1 MHSPE
6 TIQILRNT
14 ALYEASS
21 IPEAILKY
29 ETALLSLEDDVKSTL
44 HDRRLRRYHDELID
58 LRYLSRLRSN
68 FNEIYNLI
76 STSYPDIRFVI
87 DGRRKSFIST
97 DNKILKLIQDNQSLD
112 LLRDTS
118 GFRIMLLGNNS
129 PELISQCYLIMNDII
144 THFTTKGLTLC
155 EADPVSQTEAFNPE
169 KHSSVLV
176 PTNEFEIISEE
187 FVCGIKDYV
196 RFPKENGY
204 QSIHVI
210 FRGTTGEC
218 FEIQVRTFD
227 MHVYAESGYAK
238 HSQHK
243 LQRYGKTFSFDRNK
257 IHIPGYGVADDGT
270 VYDFIGLEE
279 GLNILK
285 RQKTF

>member
-1 MHSPE
+1 MQSPE
-6 TIQILRNT
+6 TIQVLRNT
-14 ALYEASS
+14 ALYEANS
-21 IPEAILKY
+21 IPKAILKY
-29 ETALLSLEDDVKSTL
+29 EEALLKLDDIQSIA
-44 HDRRLRRYHDELID
+44 HAIRLRRYHDELID
-58 LRYLSRLRSN
+58 LKYLSRLRDN

-76 STSYPDIRFVI
+76 SSSYPEVRFVI

-97 DNKILKLIQDNQSLD
+97 DNKILKLQQDKQSLD

-129 PELISQCYLIMNDII
+129 PELISQCYQIMNDII
-144 THFTTKGLTLC
+144 IHFTKKGLTLC
-155 EADPVSQTEAFNPE
+155 EADPVSQTERFDFT
-169 KHSSVLV
+169 KHSSILV
-176 PTNEFEIISEE
+176 PTNEFEIIPEE
-187 FVCGIKDYV
+187 FICGIKDYI

-210 FRGTTGEC
+210 FRSTTGEC

-243 LQRYGKTFSFDRNK
+243 LQRYGKTFSFDRKK

-270 VYDFIGLEE
+270 VYDFVGLEE
-279 GLNILK
+279 GLKILK